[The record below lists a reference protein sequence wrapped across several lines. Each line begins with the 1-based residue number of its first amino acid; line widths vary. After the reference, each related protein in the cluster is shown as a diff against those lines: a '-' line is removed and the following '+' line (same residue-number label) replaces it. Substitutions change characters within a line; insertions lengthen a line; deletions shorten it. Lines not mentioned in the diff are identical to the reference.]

1 MKDKILSVVCL
12 FILIMGSAIAD
23 KGKPYPSKG
32 SGPMMDGHGSMM
44 NDNWQGQRAYGWQL
58 MTEEERLQ
66 HRERMHSAKSYEEQE
81 QYWQEHREEMLKRA
95 KERGVELPDSD
106 DSDEYQ
112 YRYKKK

>member
-12 FILIMGSAIAD
+12 FIIIMGSAIAD
-23 KGKPYPSKG
+23 EDKPYPSKG
-32 SGPMMDGHGSMM
+32 SGPMMDGRGPMM
-44 NDNWQGQRAYGWQL
+44 NGQRAYGWQL

-81 QYWQEHREEMLKRA
+81 QYWQEHREEMLERA
-95 KERGVELPDSD
+95 KERGVELPDSGDSD